1 MWPRLLSSELVLSC
15 EHEGVEE
22 GGKKA
27 VRGREGME
35 NDIQGWVRERESV
48 GKSINVER
56 ERGG

>member
-1 MWPRLLSSELVLSC
+1 MWGRLLSSELMLSC

-22 GGKKA
+22 GGKE
-27 VRGREGME
+27 VERGREGRE
-35 NDIQGWVRERESV
+35 DIQGWVRECV